1 MVESRIGKV
10 KPMEIQLETISDLM
24 AGEEQK
30 IRRLVTE
37 TGKYDDNYIVE
48 TFRNEIELATKNYNS
63 LKTEQAKI
71 SQQLLEVEFTI
82 EQQDHT
88 FKLARKIKS
97 KLLDASF
104 EQKRQIFD
112 LLKVGLL
119 CTMTILESGWKLRVH
134 YLHMVMQLRLIPDG
148 R

>member
-10 KPMEIQLETISDLM
+10 KPMEMQLETISDLM

-37 TGKYDDNYIVE
+37 IGKYDDNYIVE
-48 TFRNEIELATKNYNS
+48 TFRNEIELATKNYSS

-71 SQQLLEVEFTI
+71 SQQLLEVEFTN
-82 EQQDHT
+82 EQQDHI

-119 CTMTILESGWKLRVH
+119 CTMTILESGWKLRVN
-134 YLHMVMQLRLIPDG
+134 YLHMMMQLGLIPDG